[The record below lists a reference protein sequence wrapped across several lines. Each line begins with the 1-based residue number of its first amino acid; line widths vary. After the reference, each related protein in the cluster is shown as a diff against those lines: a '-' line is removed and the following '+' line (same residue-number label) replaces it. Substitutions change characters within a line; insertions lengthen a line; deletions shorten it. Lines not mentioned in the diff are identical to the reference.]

1 MHHSPVET
9 RKTTDFFGTV
19 LVDVTEYC
27 IAVLQRLHCIFL
39 VFAPRVAFKSYYL
52 LSDTEIVSKTLSSFR
67 SNNLTLSS

>member
-9 RKTTDFFGTV
+9 QKTTDFFGTV

-39 VFAPRVAFKSYYL
+39 AFAPRVAFKSI
-52 LSDTEIVSKTLSSFR
+52 LSFER
-67 SNNLTLSS
+67 Y